1 MVAKKQ
7 GGTIDLLV
15 ENYKKISHLH
25 VVLVPGCTEIGGP
38 NGAGKSSGLNAVS
51 NLFGGAK
58 LTPPEPV
65 HEGAEG
71 YELSMKLNEL
81 GLALSRTGVLQEDGS
96 LKEEFVV
103 TPLEGVA
110 EGQAQPRPKALLDKL
125 MGSHSMVLKPLIEM
139 SNADRIALLQRCAGL
154 DFTELDAKH
163 AEIYSQRTDI
173 NRATESLKNRLE
185 AMPSYPDTPKLLVSV
200 ADLMAELEQQR
211 EDNAENDRI
220 RRDLDAD
227 NDRLEVAAGHHAYL
241 VNVEE
246 AAWAAVEV
254 AQKAAEEAKQIAEKA
269 KGLLGSDREANKIL
283 RNNVA
288 SLKDFDLDPLNSQIA
303 GSEEVNN
310 QIKAN
315 LDRDDVASK
324 LVASKDEGVK
334 LTGKLRE
341 IDDEK
346 KKLLADAKIPGGLSW
361 EDGVV
366 RLKNKPLE
374 QASQVEQMDVDI
386 AISIAQNPD
395 VPIIL
400 VNQGSLYDRVHR
412 GKLDKVA
419 KKHGVYVFFERVID
433 TEEEAKA
440 EGVAVFMRDG
450 TGINLDGGPDADS
463 K

>member
-65 HEGAEG
+65 HEWAEG

-450 TGINLDGGPDADS
+450 TGINLDEESQDG
-463 K
+463 

>member
-450 TGINLDGGPDADS
+450 TGINLDEESQDG
-463 K
+463 

>member
-400 VNQGSLYDRVHR
+400 VNQGSLYDKVHR

-450 TGINLDGGPDADS
+450 TGINLDEESQDG
-463 K
+463 

>member
-15 ENYKKISHLH
+15 ENYKKIRHLH
-25 VVLVPGCTEIGGP
+25 VVLVPGCNQIGGP
-38 NGAGKSSGLNAVS
+38 NGAGKSSGLDAVS
-51 NLFGGAK
+51 NLFGGKK
-58 LTPPEPV
+58 LTPSEPV
-65 HEGAEG
+65 REGEEG
-71 YELSMKLNEL
+71 YDLHMKLNEL

-110 EGQAQPRPKALLDKL
+110 AGSALPRPKEMMDKL
-125 MGSHSMVLKPLIEM
+125 IGAHSMVLKPLIEM

-154 DFTELDAKH
+154 DFTELDAKYI
-163 AEIYSQRTDI
+163 EIYAKRTDI

-185 AMPSYPDTPKLLVSV
+185 AMPSYPDAPNLFVVV
-200 ADLMAELEQQR
+200 ADLMAELEKQR
-211 EDNAENDRI
+211 ADNDENDRI
-220 RRDLDAD
+220 RRDLDND
-227 NDRLEVAAGHHAYL
+227 NDMLEVAIEHHSYL
-241 VNVEE
+241 VTAEEE
-246 AAWAAVEV
+246 AQAAVAV
-254 AQKAAEEAKQIAEKA
+254 AKAKAEEAKQAAKA
-269 KGLLGSDREANKIL
+269 GKDALGKASEANKIL
-283 RNNVA
+283 QANVA
-288 SLKDFDLDPLNSQIA
+288 ALEDIDLDPINAQITGA
-303 GSEEVNN
+303 EEVNN
-310 QIKAN
+310 EIKAN
-315 LDRDDVASK
+315 FDRVA
-324 LVASKDEGVK
+324 VAKEYDASRDEGTK

-346 KKLLADAKIPGGLSW
+346 KKLLADADIPGGLSW

-400 VNQGSLYDRVHR
+400 VNQGSLYDRIHR

-450 TGINLDGGPDADS
+450 TGINLDGGSDEA
-463 K
+463 